1 MINMKKQ
8 YRVMGFSDLMD
19 VEMNC
24 KSAEHASEILDTM
37 IDGGLYYKGY
47 IMDNFTGEVYCTF
60 DFEDSE
66 TGITFTCWTAK
77 Q

>member
-1 MINMKKQ
+1 MKKQ

-37 IDGGLYYKGY
+37 IDSGLYYKGY

-66 TGITFTCWTAK
+66 TGIKFTCWTAK